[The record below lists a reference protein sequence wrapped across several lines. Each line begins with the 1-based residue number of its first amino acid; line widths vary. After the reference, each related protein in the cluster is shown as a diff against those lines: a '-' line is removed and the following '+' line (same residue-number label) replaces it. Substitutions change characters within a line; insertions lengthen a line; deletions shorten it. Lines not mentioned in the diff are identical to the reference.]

1 MEQQEKEWDVDKK
14 HIGKLS
20 RKNHTQRKWGTPQNL
35 CLAFIYELEKQLF
48 IKKTVKWANKKC
60 KNFNIYNVVFFQTNK
75 EKHWRYHYFTSPYQK
90 SWWYDLQF
98 LRCRVRQTEIGND
111 GSFFALLP
119 RPHIIHVIQMYLK
132 PQSYEVWFL
141 RYGVRHIIFLS
152 FWAMFYP
159 FNPASFPKQPG
170 KSKFWKT
177 EKSI

>member
-75 EKHWRYHYFTSPYQK
+75 EKH
-90 SWWYDLQF
+90 
-98 LRCRVRQTEIGND
+98 VEI
-111 GSFFALLP
+111 SL
-119 RPHIIHVIQMYLK
+119 
-132 PQSYEVWFL
+132 
-141 RYGVRHIIFLS
+141 
-152 FWAMFYP
+152 FYI
-159 FNPASFPKQPG
+159 SVPKILMIW
-170 KSKFWKT
+170 ST
-177 EKSI
+177 VLEI